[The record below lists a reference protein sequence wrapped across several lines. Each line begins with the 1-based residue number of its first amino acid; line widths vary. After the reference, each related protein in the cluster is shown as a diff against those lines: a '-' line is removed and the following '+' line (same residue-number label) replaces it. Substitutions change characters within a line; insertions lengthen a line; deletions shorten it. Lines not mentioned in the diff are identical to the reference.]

1 MPLNKTTQQSLRNQ
15 LPKLLQTEARKMLRR
30 SFQKIKDKMIAEF
43 QAHPVTREIE
53 AGINASNISGTLDN
67 ITNLYS
73 FIGFNDTQDPIA
85 PIENMLYKTD
95 IRFVKINKNE
105 LEFEVTLPDAREI
118 FAVTPLPWAT
128 GRSWAKGIE
137 SGLSGL
143 GFYLKKQSESSRSGL
158 GIQTSQK
165 VRKGV
170 KFKNT
175 QYISALLKKYQKEFE
190 NIKL

>member
-1 MPLNKTTQQSLRNQ
+1 
-15 LPKLLQTEARKMLRR
+15 MLRR